1 MKQRLF
7 VLALIIHAFSL
18 PVKAQ
23 NDDQPAL
30 EKPEIFSRPANGFTV
45 VKVNPATNI
54 KDQARTGTCWSFST
68 TSLLESQLLKNKLG
82 SFDLSEMFT
91 VRNMYVEK
99 ARNYILRQGS
109 ARFDEGGLGHD
120 VIRSIDRY
128 GAVPENVYTGMKP
141 GETVYDHGVMVKM
154 LKRYLDSMLKTQARP
169 IPANWMT
176 GYNKI
181 LDEYMGVVPEYFKYN
196 GKRYSP
202 KTFAQE
208 AMNFKADDY
217 VNITSFTHQ
226 PYYKPCILDV
236 PDNFSNGSY
245 YNLPLN
251 EMIDLVKTAVNNGYT
266 VMWDADVSNNGFF
279 SKAGFALN
287 LPPSAVVSMDSVRP
301 DMPEDRYD
309 EKMRQQLYET
319 LVTQDDHLMHITGMQ
334 KSKSGKLFFIVKNSY
349 GASGAYKGYIN
360 VSEAYFAI
368 NTISLVLPKAA
379 INKALLDK
387 LKIQ

>member
-1 MKQRLF
+1 MKKY
-7 VLALIIHAFSL
+7 ALLLTFAL
-18 PVKAQ
+18 GLNAWQVMAQ

-30 EKPEIFSRPANGFTV
+30 EKPEIFARSANGFTL
-45 VKVNPATNI
+45 VKVNPATSI
-54 KDQARTGTCWSFST
+54 KDQARTSTCWSFST
-68 TSLLESQLLKNKLG
+68 TSLIESQLLKNKLG

-91 VRNMYVEK
+91 VRNMYLEK

-128 GAVPENVYTGMKP
+128 GAVPENVYP
-141 GETVYDHGVMVKM
+141 GLKQGESVYDHSLMAKK
-154 LKRYLDSMLKTQARP
+154 LRRYLDSMLKSQVRP

-176 GYNKI
+176 GYTQI
-181 LDEYMGVVPEYFKYN
+181 LDEFMGTVPEYFKYN
-196 GKRYSP
+196 GKRYTP
-202 KTFAQE
+202 KTFAAE

-226 PYYKPCILDV
+226 PYYKPFILEV

-251 EMIDLVKTAVNNGYT
+251 EMTELVKAAVNGGYT
-266 VMWDADVSNNGFF
+266 VLWDADVSNNGFF
-279 SKAGFALN
+279 VKSGLALN
-287 LPPSAVVSMDSVRP
+287 LPQNSAVAADSVNA

-309 EKMRQQLYET
+309 EKTRQQLFET

-334 KSKSGKLFFIVKNSY
+334 KSKSGKTFFIVKNSY
-349 GASGAYKGYIN
+349 GAIGPYKGYLY
-360 VSEAYFAI
+360 VSEAYFSV
-368 NTISLVLPKAA
+368 NTISLVVPKAA
-379 INKALLDK
+379 ISKGLLEK